1 MSYDRQLEQLCT
13 HLVAEEY
20 LLMRGDRQVATP
32 MRPIASSNSVVVR
45 ANGVAEIPSYGVQTP
60 AQSGGS
66 RSGPFTITSGVNNRF
81 KVKVG
86 NDPWQDILIPG
97 GYRIQ
102 PDHLAL
108 TLNTRVTGLQFYTTN
123 NRMQFRSN
131 LLGPT
136 ATIFIDSNSTLATA
150 LGIPINRYFSGK
162 KVFPGWALVQK
173 TNTLNDRPMRLIVF
187 EEPLQADLNYLEV
200 NYTTVREECRRCGG
214 LGVENDWR
222 YSVTGEVTQLRDEIL
237 LIQEI
242 QKIIYTIT
250 GTNSFHNW
258 YGTRIVDQIG
268 EKLVIGGVLQN
279 RITSDIYT
287 AFGRWQSIKKQQE
300 ETVGQAVSD
309 EEFPFQLQGV
319 KLEQSQDDPTVLFIT
334 VTVANRSLK
343 PIQLVRGL
351 RLPYPNNLLGATQQ
365 QEIVS
370 NLQNYSL
377 VQ

>member
-1 MSYDRQLEQLCT
+1 MSYDRQLEQLCP

-32 MRPIASSNSVVVR
+32 MRPIASSNSVVIR
-45 ANGVAEIPSYGVQTP
+45 ANGVSEIPSYGVQTP

-66 RSGPFTITSGVNNRF
+66 RSGPFTITYGVNNRL
-81 KVKVG
+81 KVRVG

-102 PDHLAL
+102 PDNLAL
-108 TLNTRVTGLQFYTTN
+108 ILNTRLTGLQFYTTN

-136 ATIFIDSNSTLATA
+136 ATIFIDSDSTLATA
-150 LGIPINRYFSGK
+150 LGIPVNRHFSGK

-187 EEPLQADLNYLEV
+187 EEPLRADLNYLEV
-200 NYTTVREECRRCGG
+200 NYTTIREECRRCGG

-222 YSVTGEVTQLRDEIL
+222 YSVTGEITQARDEVL
-237 LIQEI
+237 LIQEV

-250 GTNSFHNW
+250 GTNSFHIW

-268 EKLVIGGVLQN
+268 EKLVVGGILQN

-334 VTVANRSLK
+334 VTVVNRSMK

-365 QEIVS
+365 QEIVR

-377 VQ
+377 VR

>member
-45 ANGVAEIPSYGVQTP
+45 ANGVVEIPSYGVQTP
-60 AQSGGS
+60 AQSVGS

-81 KVKVG
+81 KVQVG
-86 NDPWQDILIPG
+86 NDNWQDILIPG

-108 TLNTRVTGLQFYTTN
+108 TLNTRVAGLQFYTTN

-136 ATIFIDSNSTLATA
+136 ATIFIDSSSTLATA
-150 LGIPINRYFSGK
+150 LGIPVNRHFSGK

-187 EEPLQADLNYLEV
+187 DEPLQADLNYLEV
-200 NYTTVREECRRCGG
+200 NYTTIREECRRCGG

-222 YSVTGEVTQLRDEIL
+222 YSVTGEVTQVRDELL

-268 EKLVIGGVLQN
+268 EKLVIGGILQN

-287 AFGRWQSIKKQQE
+287 AFGRWQSVKKQQE

-351 RLPYPNNLLGATQQ
+351 RLPYPNNLLGSTQQ
-365 QEIVS
+365 QEIIR

>member
-32 MRPIASSNSVVVR
+32 LRPIASSNSVVIR
-45 ANGVAEIPSYGVQTP
+45 ANGVAKIPSYGVETP
-60 AQSGGS
+60 AQSSGS
-66 RSGPFTITSGVNNRF
+66 RSGPFTITAGVNDRLR
-81 KVKVG
+81 VRVG
-86 NDPWQDILIPG
+86 SDAWQDVRIPS

-108 TLNTRVTGLQFYTTN
+108 SINTRVNGLQFYTQN
-123 NRMQFRSN
+123 NKMLFRSN
-131 LLGPT
+131 LLGRN
-136 ATIFIDSNSTLATA
+136 ATVFLDSTSTLATL
-150 LGIPINRYFSGK
+150 LGIPVARYFSGK
-162 KVFPGWALVQK
+162 KVFPGWALVNK
-173 TNTLNDRPMRLIVF
+173 TGTLTDRPLRLIVF
-187 EEPLQADLNYLEV
+187 DEPLQADLNFLEV

-222 YSVTGEVTQLRDEIL
+222 YNVTGEVTQVRDEIL
-237 LIQEI
+237 LIQEL
-242 QKIIYTIT
+242 QKIIYTIA
-250 GTNSFHNW
+250 GTNSFHSW
-258 YGTRIVDQIG
+258 YGTRIIDQIG
-268 EKLVIGGVLQN
+268 EKLVVGGILQN

-287 AFGRWQSIKKQQE
+287 AFGRWQDVKKQQE
-300 ETVGQAVSD
+300 ELVGQAVSD

-334 VTVANRSLK
+334 VTVSNRSLK
-343 PIQLVRGL
+343 PIQLTRGL
-351 RLPYPNNLLGATQQ
+351 RLPYPNNLLGATAQ

-370 NLQNYSL
+370 NLQKYSL

>member
-45 ANGVAEIPSYGVQTP
+45 VNGVAEIPSYGLQTP

-81 KVKVG
+81 RVRVG

-123 NRMQFRSN
+123 NRMQLRSN
-131 LLGPT
+131 LLGPN
-136 ATIFIDSNSTLATA
+136 ATIFIDSSSTLATA
-150 LGIPINRYFSGK
+150 LGIPVNRHFSGK

-187 EEPLQADLNYLEV
+187 EEPLRADLNYLEV
-200 NYTTVREECRRCGG
+200 NYTTVRKECRRCGG

-222 YSVTGEVTQLRDEIL
+222 YSVTGEVTQSRDEIL

-258 YGTRIVDQIG
+258 YGTRVVDQIG

-287 AFGRWQSIKKQQE
+287 AFGRWQDIKKQQE

-351 RLPYPNNLLGATQQ
+351 RLPYPNNLLGSTQQ
-365 QEIVS
+365 QEIVR

>member
-1 MSYDRQLEQLCT
+1 MSYDRQLEQLCP

-32 MRPIASSNSVVVR
+32 MRPIASSNSVVIR

-66 RSGPFTITSGVNNRF
+66 RSGPFTITSGVNNRL
-81 KVKVG
+81 KIKVG
-86 NDPWQDILIPG
+86 NDPWQDILISG

-102 PDHLAL
+102 PDNLAL
-108 TLNTRVTGLQFYTTN
+108 TLNTRLTGLQFYTTN
-123 NRMQFRSN
+123 NRMQLRSN
-131 LLGPT
+131 LLGPS

-150 LGIPINRYFSGK
+150 LGIPVNRHFSGK
-162 KVFPGWALVQK
+162 KVFPGWSLVQK
-173 TNTLNDRPMRLIVF
+173 VNTLNDRPMRLIVF
-187 EEPLQADLNYLEV
+187 EEPLRADLNYLEV

-222 YSVTGEVTQLRDEIL
+222 YSVTGEVTQSRDEIL

-250 GTNSFHNW
+250 GTNSFHTW

-268 EKLVIGGVLQN
+268 EKLVVGGILQN

-300 ETVGQAVSD
+300 EAAGQSVSD

-351 RLPYPNNLLGATQQ
+351 RLPYPNNLLGSTQQ
-365 QEIVS
+365 QEIVR

>member
-32 MRPIASSNSVVVR
+32 MRPIASSNSVVIR
-45 ANGVAEIPSYGVQTP
+45 ANGVAEIPSYGVQIP

-66 RSGPFTITSGVNNRF
+66 RSGPFTITYGANNRF
-81 KVKVG
+81 RVRVG

-102 PDHLAL
+102 PDNLAL
-108 TLNTRVTGLQFYTTN
+108 TLNTRLTGLQFYTTN

-131 LLGPT
+131 LLGPS
-136 ATIFIDSNSTLATA
+136 ATIFIDSSSTLATA
-150 LGIPINRYFSGK
+150 LGIPVNRHFRGK

-173 TNTLNDRPMRLIVF
+173 ANTLNDRPMRLIVF
-187 EEPLQADLNYLEV
+187 DEPLQADLNYLEV

-222 YSVTGEVTQLRDEIL
+222 YSVTGEVTQARDEIL
-237 LIQEI
+237 LIQEV

-258 YGTRIVDQIG
+258 YGTRVVDQIG
-268 EKLVIGGVLQN
+268 EKLVVGGILQN

-300 ETVGQAVSD
+300 ETVGQVVSD

-319 KLEQSQDDPTVLFIT
+319 KLEQSKDDPTVLFIT
-334 VTVANRSLK
+334 VTVVNRSMK

-365 QEIVS
+365 QEIVR

-377 VQ
+377 VS

>member
-20 LLMRGDRQVATP
+20 LLMRSDRQVATP
-32 MRPIASSNSVVVR
+32 KRPIASSNSVVVR
-45 ANGVAEIPSYGVQTP
+45 VNGVSEIPSYGVQTP

-66 RSGPFTITSGVNNRF
+66 RSGPFTITSGVNNRLRLR
-81 KVKVG
+81 VG
-86 NDPWQDILIPG
+86 NENWQDVFIPS

-102 PDHLAL
+102 PDQLAL
-108 TLNTRVTGLQFYTTN
+108 LINTRVTGLQFYTSN
-123 NRMQFRSN
+123 NKMQFRSN
-131 LLGPT
+131 TSGSE
-136 ATIFIDSNSTLATA
+136 ATIFIDPNSTLATL
-150 LGIPINRYFSGK
+150 LGLPANRYFKGK
-162 KVFPGWALVQK
+162 NVLPGWALVQK
-173 TNTLNDRPMRLIVF
+173 VNTLNDRPLRQIVF
-187 EEPLQADLNYLEV
+187 EEPLRADLNYLEV
-200 NYTTVREECRRCGG
+200 NYTTIREECRRCGG

-222 YSVTGEVTQLRDEIL
+222 YNVNGEVTQVRDEIL
-237 LIQEI
+237 LIQEL
-242 QKIIYTIT
+242 QKIIYTVT

-268 EKLVIGGVLQN
+268 EKLVVGGILQN

-300 ETVGQAVSD
+300 ETVGQGVSD

-334 VTVANRSLK
+334 VTVMNRSLK

-351 RLPYPNNLLGATQQ
+351 RLPHPNNLLGSTAQ
-365 QEIVS
+365 QEILS
-370 NLQNYSL
+370 SSQNYSL

>member
-1 MSYDRQLEQLCT
+1 MSYDRQLEQLCP
-13 HLVAEEY
+13 HLVVEEY
-20 LLMRGDRQVATP
+20 LLLRGDRQVATP

-45 ANGVAEIPSYGVQTP
+45 VNGVTNVPSYGVQTP
-60 AQSGGS
+60 AQSGGL
-66 RSGPFTITSGVNNRF
+66 RSGPFTISAGVNDRLRI
-81 KVKVG
+81 KVG
-86 NDPWQDILIPG
+86 ADAWQDIRIPG

-108 TLNTRVTGLQFYTTN
+108 QINTRVNGVRFFTTN
-123 NRMQFRSN
+123 NRIQFRSN
-131 LLGPT
+131 LIGPS
-136 ATIFIDSNSTLATA
+136 ATIFIDSSSTLATA
-150 LGIPINRYFSGK
+150 LGIPVNRSFIGK
-162 KVFPGWALVQK
+162 KVIPGWSLVQK
-173 TNTLNDRPMRLIVF
+173 INTLNDRPLRLIVF
-187 EEPLQADLNYLEV
+187 EEPLRADLNYLEID
-200 NYTTVREECRRCGG
+200 YTTIREECRRCGG
-214 LGVENDWR
+214 IGVEHDWR
-222 YSVTGEVTQLRDEIL
+222 YSVTGEVVQVRDEIL
-237 LIQEI
+237 LIQEL

-250 GTNSFHNW
+250 GTNSFHTW

-268 EKLVIGGVLQN
+268 DKLVIGGILQN

-300 ETVGQAVSD
+300 ETVGQIVSD

-319 KLEQSQDDPTVLFIT
+319 KLEQSQNDPTVLFIT
-334 VTVANRSLK
+334 VTVTNRSLK

-351 RLPYPNNLLGATQQ
+351 RLPYPNNLLGATAQ

>member
-32 MRPIASSNSVVVR
+32 MRPIASSNSVVIR
-45 ANGVAEIPSYGVQTP
+45 ANGVSEIPSYGVQTP

-66 RSGPFTITSGVNNRF
+66 RSGPFTITYGVNNRF
-81 KVKVG
+81 KVRVG

-97 GYRIQ
+97 GYRIP
-102 PDHLAL
+102 PDNLAL
-108 TLNTRVTGLQFYTTN
+108 TLNTRLSGLRFYTTN

-131 LLGPT
+131 LLGPS
-136 ATIFIDSNSTLATA
+136 ATIFIDSDSTLATA
-150 LGIPINRYFSGK
+150 LGIPVNRHFSGK

-187 EEPLQADLNYLEV
+187 EEPLRADLNYLEV
-200 NYTTVREECRRCGG
+200 NYTTIREECRRCGG

-222 YSVTGEVTQLRDEIL
+222 YSVTGEVTQARDEIL

-250 GTNSFHNW
+250 GTNSFHIW

-268 EKLVIGGVLQN
+268 DKLVIGGVLQN

-334 VTVANRSLK
+334 VTVVNRSMK

-365 QEIVS
+365 QEIVR

>member
-81 KVKVG
+81 RVRVG
-86 NDPWQDILIPG
+86 NDLWQDILIPG

-150 LGIPINRYFSGK
+150 LGIPVNRHFSGK

-287 AFGRWQSIKKQQE
+287 AFGRWQSVKKQQE

>member
-1 MSYDRQLEQLCT
+1 MSYDRQLEQLCA

-20 LLMRGDRQVATP
+20 LLMRSDRQVATP

-45 ANGVAEIPSYGVQTP
+45 VNGVSEVPSYGVQTP
-60 AQSGGS
+60 AQSGGT
-66 RSGPFTITSGVNNRF
+66 RSGPFTITSGVNDRLRF
-81 KVKVG
+81 RVG
-86 NDPWQDILIPG
+86 NDDWQDVRIPS

-108 TLNTRVTGLQFYTTN
+108 SINTRVAGLQFYTTN
-123 NRMQFRSN
+123 NKMQFRSN
-131 LLGPT
+131 LTGSG
-136 ATIFIDSNSTLATA
+136 ATIFFDSSSTLATG
-150 LGIPINRYFSGK
+150 LGIPVNRHFNGK
-162 KVFPGWALVQK
+162 NVFPGWALVQK
-173 TNTLNDRPMRLIVF
+173 TNTLNDRPIRQIVF
-187 EEPLQADLNYLEV
+187 DEPLRADLNYIEL
-200 NYTTVREECRRCGG
+200 NYTTIREECRRCGG

-222 YSVTGEVTQLRDEIL
+222 YNVTGEVTQLRDELL
-237 LIQEI
+237 LIQEL
-242 QKIIYTIT
+242 QKIIYTVT

-268 EKLVIGGVLQN
+268 EKLVIGGILQN

-319 KLEQSQDDPTVLFIT
+319 KLEQSQNDPTVLFVT
-334 VTVANRSLK
+334 VTVMNRSLK

-351 RLPYPNNLLGATQQ
+351 RLPYPNNLLGATAQ
-365 QEIVS
+365 QEILS
-370 NLQNYSL
+370 SSQNYSL